1 MIEINNL
8 CFSYVNGPY
17 ILEDINLI
25 IENGMYISVLGENG
39 SAKSTLIKLVLG
51 LLKPSK
57 GKIIKATNT
66 IGYVPQRLDSFN
78 SQFPITVREIMKCH
92 LQTIKHRNL
101 GEIKASLE
109 NVSMAEYENSLL
121 GNLSGGQ
128 IQKIL
133 IARALL
139 GTPEL
144 LILDEPSTGI
154 DFQSQEDIYG
164 FLRKI
169 NKESN
174 VTIVSVEHNL
184 HAVLENSTHV
194 FLLENGNGKLLTIE
208 EYKNLT
214 DSVKEKNLC
223 SHTAL

>member
-1 MIEINNL
+1 MIEISNL

-92 LQTIKHRNL
+92 LQTKKHKDL

-109 NVSMAEYENSLL
+109 KVSMSEYENSLL

-194 FLLENGNGKLLTIE
+194 FLLENGSGKLLTIE

>member
-1 MIEINNL
+1 MIEISNL

-92 LQTIKHRNL
+92 LQTTKHKDL

-109 NVSMAEYENSLL
+109 KVSMSEYENSLL

-194 FLLENGNGKLLTIE
+194 FLLENGSGKLLTIE